1 MSRHDDDPIPD
12 QIMDPAVLAA
22 LYDGLTPVP
31 PPPSLR
37 ARILERIGERSGEHG
52 GEHIHA
58 TPAGDALV
66 TIRGGGAGWRTLIPG
81 IDYKMLAYDEQG
93 GTKSFLLRAQAG
105 MRMPPHGHH
114 GFEEC
119 LVLDGEFSFG
129 DLTLR
134 AGDFHAATTT
144 TEHVEAYTATG
155 VTVYLRASIL
165 DYPGIAP

>member
-1 MSRHDDDPIPD
+1 MSRLSDPNID
-12 QIMDPAVLAA
+12 HAVLAA
-22 LYDGLTPVP
+22 LLDGLTPVP

-37 ARILERIGERSGEHG
+37 ARILERIGAPIGEHLQ
-52 GEHIHA
+52 A

-66 TIRGGGAGWRTLIPG
+66 TVRGGSAGWCALIPG
-81 IDYKMLAYDEQG
+81 VDFKMLVYDEQG

-105 MRMPPHGHH
+105 VRMPPHAHH

-134 AGDFHAATTT
+134 TGDFHAATVDA
-144 TEHVEAYTATG
+144 EHVEAYTATG
-155 VTVYLRASIL
+155 VTVYLRANIL

>member
-1 MSRHDDDPIPD
+1 MNRYDDDPIPD
-12 QIMDPAVLAA
+12 PIIDPAVLAA
-22 LYDGLTPVP
+22 LYDGLMPVP

-37 ARILERIGERSGEHG
+37 ARILDRIGER
-52 GEHIHA
+52 IHA
-58 TPAGDALV
+58 TPTGDALV
-66 TIRGGGAGWRTLIPG
+66 TIRGGTEGWRTLIPG

-134 AGDFHAATTT
+134 AGDFHAATTDA
-144 TEHVEAYTATG
+144 EHAEAYTATG
-155 VTVYLRASIL
+155 VTVYLRASIQ